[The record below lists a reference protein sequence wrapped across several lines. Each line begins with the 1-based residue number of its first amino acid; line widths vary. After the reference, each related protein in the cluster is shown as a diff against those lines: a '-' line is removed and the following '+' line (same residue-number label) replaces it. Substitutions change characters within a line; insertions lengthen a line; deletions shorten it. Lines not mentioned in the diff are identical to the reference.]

1 VLVQQTAPPGA
12 VDGDEAAIVL
22 QAWDRAG
29 QRVFSSDV
37 RVTLP
42 YASSTGWSRPR
53 IGGEEWVVYSIHGE
67 SGVAQAGQRVAARQ
81 QMAAESAAKV
91 ILPLMGMAVVVGGLL
106 LYGLRRGLE
115 PLKATAREIAQRSD
129 GSLNPIGLDGVPRE
143 FHSIVT
149 STNGLMQRLGSVLGA
164 QRRFIADAA
173 HELRTPVTA
182 LRLQLELL
190 RQADEADRQQAMEEL
205 SAGIARTQ
213 RLTEQLL
220 AVARIEPDGAEL
232 RRRRIDLADLV
243 RATVTAFSAR
253 AESAGIDLGADAPQV
268 VAVLG
273 DIEQLTV
280 LLNNLVE
287 NALRYTPDGG
297 VVDVIACREANR
309 ALLIVRDDG
318 PGIPEEERE
327 RVFERFYRGANPAR
341 NAGGSGLGL
350 AIVRGIAEH
359 HGAQVALVAGPQGR
373 GLQVQVSFA
382 LASE

>member
-1 VLVQQTAPPGA
+1 
-12 VDGDEAAIVL
+12 
-22 QAWDRAG
+22 
-29 QRVFSSDV
+29 
-37 RVTLP
+37 
-42 YASSTGWSRPR
+42 
-53 IGGEEWVVYSIHGE
+53 
-67 SGVAQAGQRVAARQ
+67 
-81 QMAAESAAKV
+81 
-91 ILPLMGMAVVVGGLL
+91 
-106 LYGLRRGLE
+106 
-115 PLKATAREIAQRSD
+115 
-129 GSLNPIGLDGVPRE
+129 
-143 FHSIVT
+143 
-149 STNGLMQRLGSVLGA
+149 MQRLGSVLGA

-297 VVDVIACREANR
+297 VVDVIACPEANR